1 MKMYELTP
9 MEKLEEEITELSFVI
24 REKDV
29 EIGSLKLILHKI
41 DFLINRTSTKD
52 CKIKEEIIKI
62 LNEEDD

>member
-1 MKMYELTP
+1 MYELTP